1 MYKCKKSVKI
11 VKTLSNRSEEP
22 KSEFPETSK
31 VDGESSFVSF
41 IEFSEEASA
50 EKQVAAD
57 RHELSEIDTLAT
69 SHCVDEGGDEAV
81 VDGKVKVFK
90 SLSDLRLKE
99 EFRVELDISR
109 VELSDIEVEGGKSR
123 DIDVREVCYRPEQ
136 ELRSHWAEVEV
147 LVRRVDL
154 LHVDTS

>member
-41 IEFSEEASA
+41 VEFSEEES
-50 EKQVAAD
+50 AD